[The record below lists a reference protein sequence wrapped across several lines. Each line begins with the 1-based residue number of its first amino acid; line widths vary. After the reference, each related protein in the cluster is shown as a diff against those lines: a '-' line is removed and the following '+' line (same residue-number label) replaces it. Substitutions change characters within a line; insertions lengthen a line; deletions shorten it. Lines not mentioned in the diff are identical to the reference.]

1 MQLSKSSGQL
11 AFVDLP
17 MFLRFDAEET
27 ARPPADQANIVVP
40 IDRPLVQRGGGV
52 RFEGVGKTFT
62 TPAGILRALEGVG
75 FDVAPGEIFGVIG
88 RSGAGKSTLIRLIN
102 GLERPSEGRVLVDG
116 VDISWLDAS
125 GLRKVRRKIGMI
137 FQHFNLMAS
146 RTVEDNVALPLR
158 LAGVRKRAALARAAE
173 LLDLV
178 GLQGRAKTYPS
189 RLSGGQKQRV
199 GIARALVSNPDIL
212 LCDEATSAL
221 DPETTRSI
229 LALLKDINQRLGI
242 TIVLITHE
250 MDVIRDIC
258 DRVAV
263 IEKGRIAEIG
273 PVWQVFGDPQSEAA
287 RALLRQ
293 QIADA
298 SEAVAAARPDEV
310 LFEVE
315 FTGAEPQAPDL
326 FTLAAAL
333 GRSSQLVNGGI
344 ERIQGRAQGRLTIA
358 VTADPSF
365 DRDAALARLQTIA
378 PKSRRL

>member
-1 MQLSKSSGQL
+1 MSKTTRQL

-17 MFLRFDAEET
+17 MALRFDAEER
-27 ARPPADQANIVVP
+27 ALSSADYAYTGAPV
-40 IDRPLVQRGGGV
+40 DGLLAQRGGEV

-62 TPAGILRALEGVG
+62 TPTGTLQALEGVA

-88 RSGAGKSTLIRLIN
+88 RSGAGKSTLIRLSN

-116 VDISWLDAS
+116 IDIAGLDAS

-158 LAGVRKRAALARAAE
+158 LAGVSRRAALARAAD

-178 GLQGRAKTYPS
+178 GLQGRAKAYPN

-229 LALLKDINQRLGI
+229 LALLKDINRRLGI

-250 MDVIRDIC
+250 MEVIREIC

-273 PVWQVFGDPQSEAA
+273 PVWRVFGDPQSEAA
-287 RALLRQ
+287 RALLRHQ
-293 QIADA
+293 NG
-298 SEAVAAARPDEV
+298 SEARDTEAAATDA

-315 FTGAEPQAPDL
+315 FTGAEPNAPDL
-326 FTLAAAL
+326 FAISQAL
-333 GRSSQLVNGGI
+333 GPGSRLVDGGI
-344 ERIQGRAQGRLTIA
+344 ERIQGRSQGRLKIA
-358 VTADPSF
+358 VAANPSF
-365 DRDAALARLQTIA
+365 DADAALARLQSVA